1 MSGRAWRFW
10 NDWSLGAKS
19 AAAVLLPTLVLM
31 LSLLFSYRLQQ
42 GMAAA
47 EADVQRAL
55 AIQGEI
61 HTVHFLLAESAMGVR
76 GYLLTNRDE
85 FLGPF
90 REASRQMPAALATLR
105 NNIRDA
111 DMKARQERMERL
123 LDRKL
128 QSLDQLAAQG
138 PSMEGPQLKAH
149 LLGGKGL
156 LDELRA
162 ELRAMNAREA
172 DLVAQ
177 YSERA
182 TTAWRRSLWV
192 DALAT
197 ALAVLAGLATFAL
210 LFGGI
215 VLRVRGL
222 AANAERLVQGAP
234 LQELPAGRDELGQ
247 LADRLQNASKLLAA
261 KAAQAQSASEAK
273 SQFLSRTS
281 HELRTPLNAILGFAQ
296 LLELDLSAPEQQSK
310 VAHILAAGR
319 HLLTLIDEVLDIAR
333 IESGELRLAL
343 APMPLQPLV
352 AEALALLRPLA
363 AQKAVLLNGADSLGA
378 CSVLADRQRLL
389 QVLLNLLSNAI
400 KYNREGGSVT
410 LSCAETANEVVLI
423 VQDSG
428 LGIAPEHIARLFTP
442 FDRLGAE
449 QTAVTG
455 TGLGLSVSYQLA
467 RSMGGSLTATSR
479 LGEGSTFSLRLPR
492 AGDAPAGEIAPAANT
507 EPIDHATAAGE
518 RRSVLVIEDN
528 ASNIAL
534 IEALIARRPAWCLL
548 LAKDGESGL
557 ALARAERPDLI
568 LLDLHLPGLSGEAV
582 LRRLRADAAT
592 KSCRIALV
600 TADAQATTRER
611 LLAAG
616 ADDFLTKPLAV
627 PKLLALLDAPHPIS
641 RYD

>member
-1 MSGRAWRFW
+1 MSRRAWRFW

-261 KAAQAQSASEAK
+261 QAAQAQSASEAK

-410 LSCAETANEVVLI
+410 LSCAETANEVVLM

-592 KSCRIALV
+592 KSCRVVLV

-627 PKLLALLDAPHPIS
+627 PKVLALLDAPIP
-641 RYD
+641 